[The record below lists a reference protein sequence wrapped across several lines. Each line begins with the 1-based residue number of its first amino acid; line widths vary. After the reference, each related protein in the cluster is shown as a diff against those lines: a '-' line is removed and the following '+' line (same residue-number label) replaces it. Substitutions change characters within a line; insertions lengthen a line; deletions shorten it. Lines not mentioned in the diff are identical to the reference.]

1 MVLDEGRQLLKKL
14 RANLHGISL
23 RLRKHLSHETCDD
36 LLSSP
41 FEVLFGDVGLLV
53 TRLNGRGVNCCLKRH
68 DGRLHNLHSWCLHD
82 LHGWHL
88 HLHLHLHRRSSL
100 PPSRSEKRHRQPTRS
115 RRRRKNLVSSLAAGE

>member
-41 FEVLFGDVGLLV
+41 FEVLFSDVGLLV
-53 TRLNGRGVNCCLKRH
+53 TRLNGRGVKCRLKRH
-68 DGRLHNLHSWCLHD
+68 DGRLHDLHSRCLHD
-82 LHGWHL
+82 M
-88 HLHLHLHRRSSL
+88 
-100 PPSRSEKRHRQPTRS
+100 PPSRSKKRHRQPSRS
-115 RRRRKNLVSSLAAGE
+115 RRRRKTLVSSLTTGE